1 MLAGPLTTF
10 ALIASA
16 GDEGV
21 ATPDPPAGPLL
32 RAITKT
38 AAAAAMKRVAF
49 CDRLGDF
56 LVSLRAIMSASSRR
70 AGCTNYFYGRW
81 PERDCLPPFRDDPGV
96 HDPCSLGA
104 PRDASAQLNCDL
116 REQPS
121 RAIRGRCWR
130 RD

>member
-49 CDRLGDF
+49 CDRLGAF

-70 AGCTNYFYGRW
+70 AGCIHYFYGRW
-81 PERDCLPPFRDDPGV
+81 PERDCLLPFRDDPG
-96 HDPCSLGA
+96 GA
-104 PRDASAQLNCDL
+104 RPLLAGRARDASAQLNCDF
-116 REQPS
+116 RGQPS
-121 RAIRGRCWR
+121 RAIRGPLLAA
-130 RD
+130 